1 MPERPFVDTPVGD
14 IDRARL
20 VAGHAAA
27 HWGLGDAVLQRVGM
41 NAVFVADDTVVR
53 VGRPT
58 APATVALDLAD
69 HLAAIGVR
77 VPAARRRDV
86 VAVDDLVATAWELL
100 VPAGTQVD
108 WTAVGEMVARLHRAG
123 TSVVPAGHPCP
134 SPVAFPWWSFDAML
148 ADVADVL
155 DTEASEALSCVIERH
170 RSWIPMLTSGP
181 VVCHGDVHPGN
192 VVQTA
197 DGPVLL
203 DWDLLCRAP
212 AGWDHAPMMRWAER
226 WGGAS
231 GEYEAFAAGYG
242 WSGRGDPFAEAV
254 ADLRLVAATLMRV
267 RVGRTEPA
275 ARREAERRLRTW
287 RGDPD
292 APAWSAQ

>member
-155 DTEASEALSCVIERH
+155 DTEASEALSCVIE
-170 RSWIPMLTSGP
+170 
-181 VVCHGDVHPGN
+181 
-192 VVQTA
+192 
-197 DGPVLL
+197 
-203 DWDLLCRAP
+203 
-212 AGWDHAPMMRWAER
+212 
-226 WGGAS
+226 
-231 GEYEAFAAGYG
+231 
-242 WSGRGDPFAEAV
+242 
-254 ADLRLVAATLMRV
+254 
-267 RVGRTEPA
+267 
-275 ARREAERRLRTW
+275 
-287 RGDPD
+287 
-292 APAWSAQ
+292 